1 MSDAQKVA
9 IISGCSSGIGLATAI
24 GLAKN
29 GFFVYATM
37 RDLSKKADLEKI
49 VNGQSLPVRILE
61 MNVDK
66 QETIDSAISTIMEEK
81 GRIDVVVNNAGFMR
95 MGSLEDTSI
104 EYFEEQI
111 RTDFV
116 GPVRLLK
123 KIIPIMRKQ
132 QSGHIINIGS
142 IAGKVGFAL
151 SSAYASSK
159 HALEGLTEVLR
170 GELSPYGIKTTI
182 IEPGVVKTKF
192 MENME
197 KKKIPDEIINQ
208 SPYKDMTLGM
218 IDISKK
224 IFDAATFDGNGVAE
238 VILDV
243 LKNKPDTL
251 RIACG
256 GAGQTLVD
264 KRNHFAGDDKAFFN
278 WFDNEFM
285 GILSKG

>member
-1 MSDAQKVA
+1 MSNTQKVA

-49 VNGQSLPVRILE
+49 VSVESLPVRILE

-66 QETIDSAISTIMEEK
+66 QETIDSAISTIMQEK
-81 GRIDVVVNNAGFMR
+81 GTIDVVVNNAGFMR

-104 EYFEEQI
+104 EFFEEQI

-123 KIIPIMRKQ
+123 KVIPIMRKQ

-159 HALEGLTEVLR
+159 YALEGLTEVLR

>member
-132 QSGHIINIGS
+132 QSAHIINIGS
-142 IAGKVGFAL
+142 IAGKV
-151 SSAYASSK
+151 
-159 HALEGLTEVLR
+159 
-170 GELSPYGIKTTI
+170 
-182 IEPGVVKTKF
+182 
-192 MENME
+192 
-197 KKKIPDEIINQ
+197 
-208 SPYKDMTLGM
+208 
-218 IDISKK
+218 
-224 IFDAATFDGNGVAE
+224 
-238 VILDV
+238 
-243 LKNKPDTL
+243 
-251 RIACG
+251 
-256 GAGQTLVD
+256 
-264 KRNHFAGDDKAFFN
+264 
-278 WFDNEFM
+278 
-285 GILSKG
+285 